1 LGGRA
6 LIRALIQRVT
16 KAQVAVDDQIMG
28 AIEQGLFIFVCA
40 MQGDT
45 RQSVRQLVEKN
56 AKLRILKDE
65 AGRIN
70 LSVAH
75 TGSADHVAVYFGG

>member
-70 LSVAH
+70 LSVTH

>member
-1 LGGRA
+1 M
-6 LIRALIQRVT
+6 RALIQRVT

-45 RQSVRQLVEKN
+45 
-56 AKLRILKDE
+56 
-65 AGRIN
+65 
-70 LSVAH
+70 
-75 TGSADHVAVYFGG
+75 

>member
-1 LGGRA
+1 MGGRA
-6 LIRALIQRVT
+6 LVRALIQRVT

-70 LSVAH
+70 LSVTH